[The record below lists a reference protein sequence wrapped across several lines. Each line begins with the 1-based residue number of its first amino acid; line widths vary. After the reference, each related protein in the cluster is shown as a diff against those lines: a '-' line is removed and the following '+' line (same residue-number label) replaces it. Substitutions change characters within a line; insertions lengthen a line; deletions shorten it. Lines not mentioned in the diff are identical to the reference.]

1 MPTESAT
8 SATPLARRLADRL
21 DLDLVQL
28 SGSGA
33 QGRVT
38 KADIEAVVSP
48 RLAVVETAASALPH
62 STTSDRSQEPEFDL
76 QPLNNVRRIT
86 ARRLTE
92 AKQTI
97 PHFYLSTDCRVDA
110 LLGFR
115 ENLGR
120 DAEGRFRISVND
132 LILQAVAFALR
143 KVPEANASWTEEG
156 IRQYHTVNLAVAVAT
171 ERGLLTPVLRDAH
184 TKGLHEIASG
194 MRDLADR
201 ARAGKLRPEELQG
214 GTCTVSNLGMYG
226 IIQAVAVIN
235 PPQACIL
242 AFGKSERLPVARGD
256 SSEIATLMNCTLS
269 ADHRVLDGA
278 VAANFLSTLQR
289 FLEEPL
295 RMLL

>member
-1 MPTESAT
+1 MPTETAV
-8 SATPLARRLADRL
+8 SATPLAQRLAARL
-21 DLDLVQL
+21 DLDLAQF

-33 QGRVT
+33 QGHVT

-48 RLAVVETAASALPH
+48 RPAVLEASTSDLPD

-120 DAEGRFRISVND
+120 DAEGRFRVSVND
-132 LILQAVAFALR
+132 LILQAVALALR
-143 KVPEANASWTEEG
+143 KVPEANASWTDEG
-156 IRQYHTVNLAVAVAT
+156 IRQYRTVNLAVAVAT

-184 TKGLHEIASG
+184 AKGLHQIASE

-201 ARAGKLRPEELQG
+201 ARAGKLSPEELQG

-226 IIQAVAVIN
+226 VTQAVAVIN

-242 AFGKSERLPVARGD
+242 AFGKSERRPVAQGD

-278 VAANFLSTLQR
+278 VAAHFLSTLQR